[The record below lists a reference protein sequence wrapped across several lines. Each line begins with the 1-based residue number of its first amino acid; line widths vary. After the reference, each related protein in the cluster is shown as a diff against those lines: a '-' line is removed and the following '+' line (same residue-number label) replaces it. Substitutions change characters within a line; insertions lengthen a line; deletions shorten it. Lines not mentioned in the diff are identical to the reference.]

1 MVFCNKAIKCEGSS
15 GRLRGEIGLMY
26 IIPYFGGGLLIYC

>member
-15 GRLRGEIGLMY
+15 GRLRGEIGL
-26 IIPYFGGGLLIYC
+26 IEVKDSK